1 MAISFFAY
9 VTTFSG
15 QLYFRRSYLFALRA
29 AVSSEYLLF
38 LTNPFS
44 EQPILRSSQFFRI
57 ALFQSKTSAKL
68 PPHENRKF
76 IRVNT
81 FRNSYLFVE
90 GIVQNN
96 DIACFCTASTI
107 SEVLHFASTFC
118 KKANFQKKKYFA
130 LPSFSGELPFLFRAA
145 TFSEDVIIQSSYLLQ
160 KSYLVHELE
169 PKKICLFGSLAP
181 ASG

>member
-76 IRVNT
+76 IRVNI
-81 FRNSYLFVE
+81 FRNSYLFV
-90 GIVQNN
+90 QNN
-96 DIACFCTASTI
+96 DIAYFYTASTI
-107 SEVLHFASTFC
+107 SEVLHFATTFC
-118 KKANFQKKKYFA
+118 KKANFQKKKYSA

-169 PKKICLFGSLAP
+169 PKRICLFWSLAP